1 MISRTAEYAL
11 RTVIWLAA
19 HPNEKVS
26 TARIAEQPQMPKGYL
41 STKIL
46 PALTRAGLVVS
57 TPGRAGG
64 VQLARDPQ
72 EVTLLDVIRA
82 VDPSPRVTCCPL
94 GLEEHAHEL
103 CALHRRLDEA
113 AALAERAYAAT
124 TVAEVAAEHAQAEP
138 LCETV

>member
-19 HPNEKVS
+19 HPDERVS

-46 PALTRAGLVVS
+46 PALTRAGLIQS
-57 TPGRAGG
+57 TAGRAGG
-64 VQLARDPQ
+64 VQLAKAP
-72 EVTLLDVIRA
+72 EEITLLEVIRA
-82 VDPSPRVTCCPL
+82 VDPSPRVACCPL
-94 GLEEHAHEL
+94 GLEEHQHEL

-113 AALAERAYAAT
+113 AAMAERAYAET
-124 TVAEVAAEHAQAEP
+124 TVAEVAAEHAAAEP